1 MTNGLESEVRELLHP
16 LRICTP
22 PLPSLPTS
30 DEREDREDC
39 GVREERFFHGRQI
52 QFILRSQFPAP
63 RLAIE
68 GRVHLIPRQPLLSAV
83 SICGKAFH
91 SPDIDTSF
99 TVFVG
104 SEGVC
109 THEIIPGRGRVSRNK
124 DHFKGLLF
132 EILKQNSAHPIKGAN
147 ILKFDDPDVER
158 RSLAVYDA
166 LIEGDQR

>member
-91 SPDIDTSF
+91 SPDIRHF
-99 TVFVG
+99 LHRLRRVRG
-104 SEGVC
+104 SL
-109 THEIIPGRGRVSRNK
+109 HSRN
-124 DHFKGLLF
+124 HPRSRSSVA
-132 EILKQNSAHPIKGAN
+132 KQ
-147 ILKFDDPDVER
+147 
-158 RSLAVYDA
+158 RSLQRTPIRD
-166 LIEGDQR
+166 LETELSPSDQGS